1 MSENVQGAELVEQ
14 WRNMADD
21 NNPAGPLF
29 VGGEFTESDII
40 CETIIGSGQCGTACS
55 GSRTKY
61 CC

>member
-1 MSENVQGAELVEQ
+1 MSEIVQGAELVEQ

-29 VGGEFTESDII
+29 VGGEFAESDII
-40 CETIIGSGQCGTACS
+40 CETTTGSGKCGTACS
-55 GSRTKY
+55 GSRTLM